1 MVQSTMMDTLKI
13 PATAS
18 EVNMSAYGK
27 VISGGAR
34 MTRGLT
40 KGINDKLDG
49 IADRRERAQVI
60 ATSVVNAYKVNTL
73 SEQHTQDINGGKFTA
88 GKRPSKV

>member
-1 MVQSTMMDTLKI
+1 
-13 PATAS
+13 
-18 EVNMSAYGK
+18 MSAYGK

-40 KGINDKLDG
+40 KGINDKLEG
-49 IADRRERAQVI
+49 ISERRGRAQVI
-60 ATSVVNAYKVNTL
+60 ATSVLNAYKVNTL